1 MDLSLELLFFLF
13 FFCDLSNLFLILELS
28 EEFMFTNLA
37 GGWLPHVK
45 IAKKSEKSSTIRRI
59 WSIFMASWL
68 DNVGHTAFVDPWAPG
83 ARLMDSESPGMAIST
98 WALNPIFPRCFFKD
112 R

>member
-45 IAKKSEKSSTIRRI
+45 IAKKSENPQRFEEFGQFSWHPGWTMLDTQLSST
-59 WSIFMASWL
+59 L
-68 DNVGHTAFVDPWAPG
+68 GHRVPG
-83 ARLMDSESPGMAIST
+83 
-98 WALNPIFPRCFFKD
+98 
-112 R
+112 